1 MAQVINGSDL
11 MLFIGGKSIAFATSH
26 KLTINA
32 ETVETTSKDNT
43 GGWTS
48 KQVKKLSWTANSE
61 NLYSAK
67 GYKSL
72 FTSMVGKAEVDAVFA
87 LKGETAFSE
96 ATGWAPATDKLT
108 GKVIITSIDVN
119 APDGDNATFSVNFE
133 GVGELKAV
141 TA

>member
-61 NLYSAK
+61 NLYSVD

-72 FTSMVGKAEVDAVFA
+72 FNSMIGTTELDAVFA
-87 LKGETAFSE
+87 LKKETE
-96 ATGWAPATDKLT
+96 LPATGWTPETDKLS
-108 GKVIITSIDVN
+108 GKVIITSIDLN
-119 APDGDNATFSVNFE
+119 APDGDNATFSVSFE